1 MKLSTAVDIY
11 VQTKR
16 DQGLHYAYTAAIL
29 DRFVR
34 HVRNKHL
41 NLIKEAHTSSFIS
54 NGNTSSDNT
63 WISRYRLVRAFL
75 EYWRLRGQMKTL
87 PLPPRR
93 REIPRTFLPYI
104 YTRDELRRILRATPR
119 TRRYTRV
126 TSVDSFTLR
135 TFLRFL
141 YGTGILLNEAL
152 ALQCSDVDLK
162 KDLLTLRRIGKSRC
176 IPMGRDVH
184 NLLRDYL
191 YSPVRRRQHNARL
204 FLNVGGEPI
213 GYKALWYQFRRMCRC
228 AGVARRDGRYQ
239 PRMCD
244 LRFTFV
250 VHRLT
255 SWYKQGT
262 DVERMLI
269 PLSEYLGETGLDSM
283 EKYLGLTP
291 ERFRRQLHYLSP
303 GAPTAYHYIPV
314 CSNESKYADIAL
326 RSSSTIPRQK

>member
-1 MKLSTAVDIY
+1 MKLSTAVHIY
-11 VQTKR
+11 VKRKR

-34 HVRNKHL
+34 HVGDKHL
-41 NLIKEAHTSSFIS
+41 NRITEAHTGSFIS
-54 NGNTSSDNT
+54 NGNTSNDNT
-63 WISRYRLVRAFL
+63 WVSRYRLVRAFL
-75 EYWRLRGQMKTL
+75 QYWRLRGQIETL
-87 PLPPRR
+87 TLPPRR

-104 YTRDELRRILRATPR
+104 YTRAELRRILRATTLAR
-119 TRRYTRV
+119 KLKRR

-135 TFLRFL
+135 RFLRFL

-152 ALQCSDVDLK
+152 GLVRSDVDLK
-162 KDLLTLRRIGKSRC
+162 KDLLTLHRLGKSRC
-176 IPMGRDVH
+176 IPIGRDVH
-184 NLLRDYL
+184 KLLADYL
-191 YSPVRRRQHNARL
+191 RSPVRRQHRNPSL
-204 FLNVGGEPI
+204 FLNIGGQPI

-228 AGVARRDGRYQ
+228 AGVTRRDGPYQ
-239 PRMCD
+239 PRMRD

-255 SWYKQGT
+255 SWYKQGA

-291 ERFRRQLHYLSP
+291 ERFRKHLHYLSP
-303 GAPTAYHYIPV
+303 GALAANHH
-314 CSNESKYADIAL
+314 AL
-326 RSSSTIPRQK
+326 LTSRRAN